1 MNEQGKFNLT
11 SALLVVIFILSACNG
26 QIQLPRPQASSA
38 TPTTVASTSTPEPT
52 ATALPTSTS
61 TPVPPISVWMEPYL
75 PADLLGSIALAP
87 GVVEAD
93 GPENAAN
100 KIQVGGQTALS
111 QWVYALVAPF
121 PTIPDG
127 VTAQELQGAWQGSSK
142 PSAGAPSA
150 GASFAG
156 SPILVDESTLGVFTA
171 LWGAPAEG
179 AVKMLPSRELLQT
192 AWDSSPAWA
201 IVPFEALEPRW
212 KVLEVDGVSPLD
224 KEFDPSAYPLTVNF
238 SLQASP
244 LAASLLAASPAV
256 SGDGPLDVNS
266 IVQSWQATNRDPSK
280 MTDVML
286 TGVTALVRA
295 TAETMRRKGNTYPG
309 QDIRDILRS
318 ADFAHVS
325 NEIPFTPDCPL
336 PDAWQKELVF
346 CSQPSYIELL
356 EDVGTD
362 VVELTG
368 DHFGDQGADAMRYT
382 LDLYKEKGMR
392 YYGGG
397 YDLEDARKPLLIEH
411 NGNRL
416 AFLGCNAKGPGY
428 ATARE
433 NNPGA
438 ILCDFDWLSSEI
450 ARVKAEG
457 YLPIVTFQHIEY
469 YTYVPQPKLI
479 EDFHKV
485 ADAGAVIVSG
495 SQAHQP
501 HGFEFYKD
509 AMIHYG
515 LGNLFFDQ
523 YHMGLP
529 TGQGF
534 IDRHIFYDG
543 RYISTELIG
552 IRFIDFARPRP
563 MTPEEREELLRS
575 VFDASLW

>member
-1 MNEQGKFNLT
+1 MNGQRIINLT
-11 SALLVVIFILSACNG
+11 SALVVVIFILSACQG
-26 QIQLPRPQASSA
+26 QIPSPQAASA
-38 TPTTVASTSTPEPT
+38 TPTAFVSSSTPEPT

-61 TPVPPISVWMEPYL
+61 TPVPPISVWIEPYL
-75 PADLLGSIALAP
+75 PADLHSSITLAP
-87 GVVEAD
+87 GVVEATA
-93 GPENAAN
+93 PENAAY
-100 KIQVGGQTALS
+100 KYQVGSPTALS

-127 VTAQELQGAWQGSSK
+127 VTVQELQGAWQGSSA
-142 PSAGAPSA
+142 PSAGTPSA

-156 SPILVDESTLGVFTA
+156 SPLLVDESTLGVFTA

-179 AVKMLPSRELLQT
+179 AVKIMPSGELLQT
-192 AWDSSPAWA
+192 AWDDQPAWA

-212 KVLEVDGVSPLD
+212 KVLKVDGMSPLD
-224 KEFDPSAYPLTVNF
+224 KDFDPSAYPLTVNF

-244 LAASLLAASPAV
+244 LAASPTV
-256 SGDGPLDVNS
+256 SGDGPTDASSVF
-266 IVQSWQATNRDPSK
+266 QSWQATNRDPDK

-325 NEIPFTPDCPL
+325 NEIPFSPDCPL

-346 CSQPSYIELL
+346 CSKPAYIELL

-397 YDLEDARKPLLIEH
+397 YDFEDARQPLLIEH

-438 ILCDFDWLSSEI
+438 ILCDFDWLSGEI
-450 ARVKAEG
+450 ARLKADG

-543 RYISTELIG
+543 RYIGTELTG

-563 MTPEEREELLRS
+563 MTPEERQDLLKS
-575 VFDASLW
+575 AFDASLW

>member
-1 MNEQGKFNLT
+1 
-11 SALLVVIFILSACNG
+11 
-26 QIQLPRPQASSA
+26 
-38 TPTTVASTSTPEPT
+38 
-52 ATALPTSTS
+52 
-61 TPVPPISVWMEPYL
+61 MEPYL
-75 PADLLGSIALAP
+75 PAEMLGSIALAP
-87 GVVEAD
+87 GVIEAGD
-93 GPENAAN
+93 PGSAAY
-100 KIQVGGQTALS
+100 KLGVGSQTALS

-127 VTAQELQGAWQGSSK
+127 VTAQELMDAWHGISAAPPAAATQSAGAAPPAAATPSAATT
-142 PSAGAPSA
+142 PSAGAA
-150 GASFAG
+150 FAG
-156 SPILVDESTLGVFTA
+156 SPLLVDGSTLGVFTA

-179 AVKMLPSRELLQT
+179 AVKALPSADLLQS
-192 AWDSSPAWA
+192 AWEGITGTTGVPAWA

-212 KVLEVDGVSPLD
+212 KVLEIDGVSPLD
-224 KEFDPSAYPLTVNF
+224 KDFDPSAYPLTAHF
-238 SLQASP
+238 SLEAP
-244 LAASLLAASPAV
+244 VAGV
-256 SGDGPLDVNS
+256 GDPGSTDPGAILS
-266 IVQSWQATNRDPSK
+266 AWQATNRDPGK

-336 PDAWQKELVF
+336 PDAWQTELVF
-346 CSQPSYIELL
+346 CSQPPYIELL
-356 EDVGTD
+356 EDIGAD

-411 NGNRL
+411 NGNKL

-428 ATARE
+428 ATARA

-438 ILCDFDWLSSEI
+438 ILCDFDWLSGEI
-450 ARVKAEG
+450 ARLKADG
-457 YLPIVTFQHIEY
+457 YLPIFTFQHIEY

-479 EDFHKV
+479 EDFRKV

-509 AMIHYG
+509 ALIHYG

-543 RYISTELIG
+543 RYIGTQLIG

-563 MTPEEREELLRS
+563 MTPDERQELLKS
-575 VFDASLW
+575 VFDASTW